1 MSKNKKESFFW
12 TSYSDLMT
20 SLFFVMLALFILTV
34 ALMKKQAKAT
44 EDQLKKIKEIEASI
58 NKIDTTYF
66 EYDQRYK
73 KHILK
78 IDVTFNSY
86 SFDISDVSSY
96 DQERLRKAGQVIYD
110 FINNSIADA
119 KYLLIIEGQS
129 SRDGYYKDEYK
140 NNYVLSYQR
149 ALALYG
155 FWSKRNVLF
164 NDGNKCEVI
173 ISGSGEHGSLRK
185 RPDDKWN
192 KANQRFLI
200 HIIPKPGI
208 IKVGK

>member
-1 MSKNKKESFFW
+1 
-12 TSYSDLMT
+12 
-20 SLFFVMLALFILTV
+20 
-34 ALMKKQAKAT
+34 MKKQSKAT

-58 NKIDTTYF
+58 DKIDTTYF
-66 EYDQRYK
+66 EYDQIHK

-78 IDVTFNSY
+78 IDVSFNSY
-86 SFDISDVSSY
+86 SFNIQDVSISDQV
-96 DQERLRKAGQVIYD
+96 RLEKAGKVIYN
-110 FINNSIADA
+110 FVKNSIPEA

-129 SRDGYYKDEYK
+129 SSDNYYKDDFK

-149 ALALYG
+149 AKALYD
-155 FWSKRNVLF
+155 FWSNKHVLF

-185 RPDDKWN
+185 VPDDKWN

-208 IKVGK
+208 IGIRKR

>member
-20 SLFFVMLALFILTV
+20 SLFFVMLVLFVLTI
-34 ALMKKQAKAT
+34 ALMKQQAKAT

-66 EYDQRYK
+66 EYDQVHK

-78 IDVTFNSY
+78 IDVSFNSY
-86 SFDISDVSSY
+86 SFNIKDVAYSDQV
-96 DQERLRKAGQVIYD
+96 RLEKAGEVIYN
-110 FINNSIADA
+110 FIKNSIPEA

-129 SRDGYYKDEYK
+129 SKDGYYRDDFR

-155 FWSKRNVLF
+155 FWSNKHVLF

-185 RPDDKWN
+185 VPDDKWN

-208 IKVGK
+208 IKH

>member
-1 MSKNKKESFFW
+1 
-12 TSYSDLMT
+12 
-20 SLFFVMLALFILTV
+20 
-34 ALMKKQAKAT
+34 MKKQSKAT

-58 NKIDTTYF
+58 DKIDTTYF
-66 EYDQRYK
+66 EYDQIHK

-78 IDVTFNSY
+78 IDVSFNSY
-86 SFDISDVSSY
+86 SFNIQDVSISDQV
-96 DQERLRKAGQVIYD
+96 RLEKAGNVIYN
-110 FINNSIADA
+110 FVKNSIPEA

-129 SRDGYYKDEYK
+129 SSDNYNKDDFK

-149 ALALYG
+149 AKALYD
-155 FWSKRNVLF
+155 FWSNKHVLL

-185 RPDDKWN
+185 VPDNRWN

-208 IKVGK
+208 FGNRKP